1 VHWFDRSPSLRSGRL
16 AATVALRA
24 TGVVPFLI
32 AFGWLLFAVGQE
44 PRMLRLFGIQLVL
57 HASWVAAA
65 AAFLVTM
72 ARLPISRRIVPQLVA
87 ATSLVIAVG
96 VASTVAFA
104 GLEWLRGGTAELRGL
119 TSISLAFL
127 LTWLPVGLCTSL
139 VAVGMGGG
147 ARARWVGWATWLAHL
162 LAAATLSIPHVVGD
176 WSLRSIAASMA
187 CLASALA
194 FAHIYGQKKV

>member
-1 VHWFDRSPSLRSGRL
+1 MHWFDRSPSLRSGRL

-44 PRMLRLFGIQLVL
+44 PRMLRLFGIQLAL
-57 HASWVAAA
+57 HATWLAAA
-65 AAFLVTM
+65 VAFLVVM
-72 ARLPISRRIVPQLVA
+72 ARLPMSRRRATQLSAANSIAIAFGVA
-87 ATSLVIAVG
+87 AA
-96 VASTVAFA
+96 VAFA
-104 GLEWLRGGTAELRGL
+104 GLEWLRGGMAELCGL
-119 TSISLAFL
+119 VSFSLAFL

-139 VAVGMGGG
+139 VAAGVGGG
-147 ARARWVGWATWLAHL
+147 ARASGAGWAIWFAHL
-162 LAAATLSIPHVVGD
+162 LAAATQSIPHAVGD